1 MPEEALWFLL
11 TGVLLMFVAL
21 ARGPIARLPL
31 TGALIYL
38 AVGVVV
44 GPGLLGLVHT
54 DLAQNARALAV
65 LAEAGLVVS
74 LFSVG
79 LHLRVRLR
87 EPLWRL
93 PLRLGVLAMVL
104 SVALMFAFGMATGAA
119 TGVALFLAAAL
130 APTDP
135 VLANEL
141 RVHEAGDAEPVRF
154 ALSGEGGLNDG
165 AAMPFA
171 LLGLA
176 LCGVHGVD
184 TQNAAAFAAWVAWG
198 IAGAL
203 LVGVVL
209 AMLCVRSVFHL
220 RTRHG
225 EAVGLDSF
233 IAIGLMSVTYG
244 VALLLHTYAF
254 VAVFAAGVAL
264 RHEELRATGERRPA
278 EALESVQLG
287 ERTEVATDPRRAH
300 VWLAEGMTRF
310 TLEIERLAEFSVLLI
325 IGCVISAHWREMFDL
340 RAVLCALAL
349 VFVVR
354 PLAVLAAMAGSG
366 AQGTQRLLMA
376 WMGIRGVGAF
386 YYAVW
391 GIDQAG
397 AVLRPVLPA
406 ALDAIVLSVV
416 LHGATAGYLLERY
429 YRRQAAR
436 AESERQLRPRQAA
449 RSST

>member
-1 MPEEALWFLL
+1 MREEALWFLL
-11 TGVLLMFVAL
+11 VGVLLMFVAL

-31 TGALIYL
+31 TGAMIYL
-38 AVGVVV
+38 VVGIVA

-54 DLAQNARALAV
+54 DLAKNVRTLSV
-65 LAEAGLVVS
+65 VAEAGLVIS

-79 LHLRVRLR
+79 MHLRVRLR
-87 EPLWRL
+87 DRLWRL
-93 PLRLGVLAMVL
+93 PVRLGVVAMVV
-104 SVALMFAFGMATGAA
+104 SVALMFAFGVATGAA
-119 TGVALFLAAAL
+119 SGVALFLAAAL

-176 LCGVHGVD
+176 LLGVRTAG
-184 TQNAAAFAAWVAWG
+184 TQSAAAFALSVAWG

-203 LVGVVL
+203 LVGV
-209 AMLCVRSVFHL
+209 MFGTLCVRLVLHL
-220 RTRHG
+220 RTRYG
-225 EAVGLDSF
+225 EAVGLDGF
-233 IAIGLMSVTYG
+233 IAIGLMSVSYG
-244 VALLLHTYAF
+244 VALLLHAYAF

-278 EALESVQLG
+278 QALEDVQLG
-287 ERTEVATDPRRAH
+287 ERTEVAKDPERAH
-300 VWLAEGMTRF
+300 AWLAEGMTGF
-310 TLEIERLAEFSVLLI
+310 TLEIERFAEFSVLLI
-325 IGCVISAHWREMFDL
+325 IGCVISAHWRDMLDL
-340 RAVLCALAL
+340 RAMLCALAL

-354 PLAVLAAMAGSG
+354 PLAVFAAMAGANADRS
-366 AQGTQRLLMA
+366 QRLLMA

-391 GIDQAG
+391 GLDQAG
-397 AVLRPVLPA
+397 DALQPVLPA
-406 ALDAIVLSVV
+406 ALDAIVVSVV
-416 LHGATAGYLLERY
+416 LHGATARYVLERY
-429 YRRQAAR
+429 YRRQEAA
-436 AESERQLRPRQAA
+436 AASEREWQARQ
-449 RSST
+449 TFD

>member
-184 TQNAAAFAAWVAWG
+184 TQNVAAFAAWVAWG

-449 RSST
+449 RSRA

>member
-1 MPEEALWFLL
+1 MPEEAPWFLL
-11 TGVLLMFVAL
+11 IGVLLMFVAL

-31 TGALIYL
+31 TGAMIYL
-38 AVGVVV
+38 AVGVIV
-44 GPGLLGLVHT
+44 GPGVLGLVHA
-54 DLAQNARALAV
+54 DLAQNVRTLTV
-65 LAEAGLVVS
+65 VAEAGLVIS

-79 LHLRVRLR
+79 MHLRVRLR
-87 EPLWRL
+87 DRLWCL
-93 PLRLGVLAMVL
+93 PLRLGVLAMAL
-104 SVALMFAFGMATGAA
+104 SVALMYAFGAA
-119 TGVALFLAAAL
+119 LGVASGVALFLAAAL

-176 LCGVHGVD
+176 LCGVPGAG

-198 IAGAL
+198 IVGAL
-203 LVGVVL
+203 LVGAVL
-209 AMLCVRSVFHL
+209 ATLCVRIVFHL
-220 RTRHG
+220 RTRYG
-225 EAVGLDSF
+225 EAVGLDGF

-244 VALLLHTYAF
+244 VALLLHAYAF

-287 ERTEVATDPRRAH
+287 ERTEVAKDPQRAH
-300 VWLAEGMTRF
+300 VWLAEGMTGF

-325 IGCVISAHWREMFDL
+325 IGCVISAHWREMLDL
-340 RAVLCALAL
+340 RPVLCALVL
-349 VFVVR
+349 VFVAR
-354 PLAVLAAMAGSG
+354 PLAVFAAMTGSH
-366 AQGTQRLLMA
+366 ADAPQRVLMA

-391 GIDQAG
+391 GIDEAG
-397 AVLRPVLPA
+397 DVLRPVLPA

-416 LHGATAGYLLERY
+416 LHGATAGYVLERY
-429 YRRQAAR
+429 YRRQEAHAAAERRVR
-436 AESERQLRPRQAA
+436 AREAFD
-449 RSST
+449 

>member
-11 TGVLLMFVAL
+11 IGVLLMFVAL

-31 TGALIYL
+31 TGAMIYL
-38 AVGVVV
+38 AVGVIV
-44 GPGLLGLVHT
+44 GPGVFGLVHT
-54 DLAQNARALAV
+54 DLAQNVRTLTV
-65 LAEAGLVVS
+65 VAEAGLVIS

-79 LHLRVRLR
+79 MHLRVRLR
-87 EPLWRL
+87 DRLWRL
-93 PLRLGVLAMVL
+93 PLRLGVLAMAL
-104 SVALMFAFGMATGAA
+104 SVGLMYAFGATA
-119 TGVALFLAAAL
+119 GVALFLAAAL

-176 LCGVHGVD
+176 LCGVHVAHM
-184 TQNAAAFAAWVAWG
+184 QNAAAFAAWVAWG
-198 IAGAL
+198 IVGAL
-203 LVGVVL
+203 FVGAVL
-209 AMLCVRSVFHL
+209 ATLCVRIVFHL
-220 RTRHG
+220 RTRYG
-225 EAVGLDSF
+225 EAVGLDGF

-244 VALLLHTYAF
+244 VALLLHAYAF

-264 RHEELRATGERRPA
+264 RHEELRATGEQRPA
-278 EALESVQLG
+278 EALENVQFG
-287 ERTEVATDPRRAH
+287 ERAEVAKDPQRAH
-300 VWLAEGMTRF
+300 VWLAEGMTGF

-325 IGCVISAHWREMFDL
+325 IGCVVSAHWREMLDL
-340 RAVLCALAL
+340 RAVLCALVL
-349 VFVVR
+349 VFVAR
-354 PLAVLAAMAGSG
+354 PLAVFAAMAGSH
-366 AQGTQRLLMA
+366 ADTPQRVLMA

-397 AVLRPVLPA
+397 DALRPVLPA

-416 LHGATAGYLLERY
+416 LHGATAGYVLERY
-429 YRRQAAR
+429 YRRQEALAA
-436 AESERQLRPRQAA
+436 SEHHVGASA
-449 RSST
+449 SFD

>member
-1 MPEEALWFLL
+1 MLEEALWFLL
-11 TGVLLMFVAL
+11 IGVLLMFVAL

-31 TGALIYL
+31 TGAMIYL
-38 AVGVVV
+38 TAGVVV
-44 GPGLLGLVHT
+44 GPGMLGLVRT
-54 DLAQNARALAV
+54 DLAQHVRTLTV
-65 LAEAGLVVS
+65 LAEVGLVIS

-79 LHLRVRLR
+79 MHLRVRLR

-93 PLRLGVLAMVL
+93 PLRLGVLAMAA
-104 SVALMFAFGMATGAA
+104 SVVLMFAFGVAMGAA

-176 LCGVHGVD
+176 LCGVHSAG
-184 TQNAAAFAAWVAWG
+184 TQDAAAFAAWVAWG

-203 LVGVVL
+203 LVGVAL
-209 AMLCVRSVFHL
+209 ATLCVRIVLHL
-220 RTRHG
+220 RTRYG
-225 EAVGLDSF
+225 EAVGLDGF

-244 VALLLHTYAF
+244 VALLLHAYAF

-264 RHEELRATGERRPA
+264 RHAELRATGERRPA
-278 EALESVQLG
+278 ETLETVQLG
-287 ERTEVATDPRRAH
+287 ERAEVAKDPQRAH
-300 VWLAEGMTRF
+300 VWLAEGMTGF
-310 TLEIERLAEFSVLLI
+310 TLEIERLAECSVLLI
-325 IGCVISAHWREMFDL
+325 IGCVISAHWREMLDL

-349 VFVVR
+349 VFIVR
-354 PLAVLAAMAGSG
+354 PLAVLAAMMG
-366 AQGTQRLLMA
+366 AKADGPQRLLMA

-397 AVLRPVLPA
+397 DALRPVLPA

-416 LHGATAGYLLERY
+416 LHGATAGYVLERY
-429 YRRQAAR
+429 YRRQEALAT
-436 AESERQLRPRQAA
+436 SQPQLRAKEA
-449 RSST
+449 LD